1 MVPREPV
8 IIFSG
13 LEGDEGIVKIEKK
26 KESRLMA
33 AEKEMA
39 LSSGREREDVC
50 PWTNGVIFI
59 RKREKKK

>member
-1 MVPREPV
+1 
-8 IIFSG
+8 
-13 LEGDEGIVKIEKK
+13 
-26 KESRLMA
+26 MA

-59 RKREKKK
+59 RNREKKK